1 VPKPVRGVAVLTALI
16 LPLGACGSSPDETAD
31 RGSTAS
37 ESPSDRGSASTE
49 EADGQDDAVEVEALA
64 FNASG
69 LLGGNIEPDLPPGEK
84 GEVSVIQVG
93 PLLKDSGILLFAF
106 RNNTT
111 DAISH
116 VDWTASA
123 RSGGSLVSSGTSQG
137 TIPAQVASGEV
148 GLAYIYF
155 DNADAIPA
163 KTEYEFSADSTVA
176 DTSSYNSAP
185 LKVTEANLVGGA
197 IVGGAV
203 NDSGAAVTGPYS
215 VAIYCFNGDK
225 LVDYVGDF
233 AEPDGD
239 LEDGDTVTFAADL
252 YGDKCS
258 SFVVGVDGYF
268 S

>member
-1 VPKPVRGVAVLTALI
+1 M
-16 LPLGACGSSPDETAD
+16 LPLNACGSSTEETE
-31 RGSTAS
+31 AS
-37 ESPSDRGSASTE
+37 ESTSSVRSSNGESTDTQ
-49 EADGQDDAVEVEALA
+49 EADVSEESAEVEALP

-69 LLGGNIEPDLPPGEK
+69 LLGGNAKPDLPTGDE

-106 RNNTT
+106 RNNTSE
-111 DAISH
+111 AISH

-155 DNADAIPA
+155 DNAEAIAA
-163 KTEYEFSADSTVA
+163 KTEYEFSADSMEA
-176 DTSSYNSAP
+176 DTSSYNTAP
-185 LKVTEANLVGGA
+185 LKLTEANLVGDA

-203 NDSGAAVTGPYS
+203 NDTGAAVTGPYS
-215 VAIYCFNGDK
+215 VAIYCFDGNK
-225 LVDYVGDF
+225 LVDYVSDF
-233 AEPDGD
+233 AEPDRD

-252 YGDKCS
+252 YGGKCATYAI
-258 SFVVGVDGYF
+258 GVDGYF